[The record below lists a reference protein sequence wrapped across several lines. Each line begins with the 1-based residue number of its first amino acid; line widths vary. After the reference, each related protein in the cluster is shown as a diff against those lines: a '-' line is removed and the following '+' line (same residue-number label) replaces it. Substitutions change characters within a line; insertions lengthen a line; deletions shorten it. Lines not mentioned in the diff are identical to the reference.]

1 MSDRISTREAA
12 AILGV
17 TRQRVHQL
25 VREGLLTAYRVG
37 NQYTFLRGEV
47 ERLAHARTEKR
58 GKK

>member
-25 VREGLLTAYRVG
+25 VRERWLMPKRVG

-47 ERLAHARTEKR
+47 ERLASARAEKR